1 MQILTCSLSGWKGR
15 EEGFCIIK
23 SAAGDPFASWIP
35 EEVTSSST
43 PLGTHLSV
51 YEIACQILER
61 FECECIH
68 GHADCIAYAA
78 ELKEERDLWPLHDDG
93 HATNAAAA
101 ATAAASADANAAVA
115 AAADA
120 DAAAA
125 AAVMLM
131 SLGHDGALICP
142 GVLR

>member
-1 MQILTCSLSGWKGR
+1 MKILTCYVSEGKGR
-15 EEGFCIIK
+15 SFCIIK
-23 SAAGDPFASWIP
+23 SAAGDLFPRWVPPS
-35 EEVTSSST
+35 
-43 PLGTHLSV
+43 PLLPCTHLSV
-51 YEIACQILER
+51 YKIACQILER

-78 ELKEERDLWPLHDDG
+78 ELKEERDLWPLHDDR
-93 HATNAAAA
+93 HATNAA
-101 ATAAASADANAAVA
+101 AAASADANAAVA

-120 DAAAA
+120 ADAAAAA

-131 SLGHDGALICP
+131 SLGHDGALLCP

>member
-1 MQILTCSLSGWKGR
+1 MQILTCSLAGGR
-15 EEGFCIIK
+15 GIGEGFCIIK

-115 AAADA
+115 AAA
-120 DAAAA
+120 A

-131 SLGHDGALICP
+131 SVGHDGALICP

>member
-1 MQILTCSLSGWKGR
+1 MQILTCSLSRGEGNG
-15 EEGFCIIK
+15 EGFCIIK